1 MTLSKTFTAILASTA
16 ALAMVPAVA
25 ATQSDAH
32 VKTKEISIAGYD
44 LTRIADAEALLT
56 KIEAAAK
63 SVCKLDANRATV
75 RERMLRKA
83 CEEEA
88 IATALEKLDA
98 PQVTALAF
106 EDAQG

>member
-1 MTLSKTFTAILASTA
+1 MTLSKTLTTIFASTV

-32 VKTKEISIAGYD
+32 VKSKEISIAGYD
-44 LTRIADAEALLT
+44 LTRVADAEALLT

-63 SVCKLDANRATV
+63 SVCKLDANRETV
-75 RERMLRKA
+75 RERMLRKS
-83 CEEEA
+83 CEDEA
-88 IATALEKLDA
+88 IASALEKLDS

-106 EDAQG
+106 EDSQG